1 MRVGLWRGISCWRCR
16 CWLGRIGVWWVGVF
30 CGRCWRGGFGSRGI
44 RCLCWWGIRWWAG
57 CARGM
62 LAWYAQRMRVD
73 RVLQVVGLRQASAG
87 GVVVELAASVGLEA
101 VARFVVEEESAP
113 RLGERVGVSYG
124 WPVVAVGGSDQVP
137 LGASG
142 AGA

>member
-1 MRVGLWRGISCWRCR
+1 
-16 CWLGRIGVWWVGVF
+16 
-30 CGRCWRGGFGSRGI
+30 
-44 RCLCWWGIRWWAG
+44 
-57 CARGM
+57 M

-73 RVLQVVGLRQASAG
+73 RVLQVVGLRQASG